1 MNLWSALELGKTSIM
16 NQQKIFQIVGHNMAN
31 VNTPG
36 YSRQSVQLEN
46 VPPPVIG
53 INQGGRGM
61 NLIGI
66 HSVRDR
72 FINGQIVD
80 RQQYQGKYETLS
92 NTMAN
97 IEALFDESNG
107 LGISDGLTGFFNDWA
122 TAANQPTDIPTRNNL
137 VTNANSFCQN
147 LNNTSLRMT
156 DQQEIFDANISDI
169 VDNVNEIAIEIA
181 SLNEKIAF
189 AQGSGQPANDLL
201 DLRENRLKDIS
212 RMVGTNIYYNSS
224 NNSATVEVAG
234 RPLVSFNTVNSL
246 SVIRNTTNHNYND
259 VYIDQ
264 YGGTPIDITS
274 DLENG
279 SLDALITMRD
289 VNIPK
294 YKEMLDNF
302 AFGLAYSV
310 NSAHQTGFALDT
322 VTTDQN
328 FFEMST
334 GAIAFTGDGGGTT
347 TLNFAAAIDG
357 VLHQGDA
364 ITINGQTRIITAPV
378 NAGDTSVT
386 VDTAFTGLAGG
397 EAWGY
402 LNHENAASN
411 LTIEAVI
418 LADSSMVALS
428 GEVDPGPP
436 ASGSV
441 GNNEIALE
449 IAALMDANDVVD
461 TDNDGVFDY
470 GTLPEYLHSAF
481 AEIGNDSANAQ
492 YEKEANGSMLLFLE
506 NRRDEIS
513 GVSLDEEAA
522 DLIQYEKTYQAVA
535 QFMGKINGLLDV
547 LMSLG
552 R

>member
-80 RQQYQGKYETLS
+80 RQQYQGKY
-92 NTMAN
+92 
-97 IEALFDESNG
+97 
-107 LGISDGLTGFFNDWA
+107 
-122 TAANQPTDIPTRNNL
+122 
-137 VTNANSFCQN
+137 
-147 LNNTSLRMT
+147 
-156 DQQEIFDANISDI
+156 
-169 VDNVNEIAIEIA
+169 